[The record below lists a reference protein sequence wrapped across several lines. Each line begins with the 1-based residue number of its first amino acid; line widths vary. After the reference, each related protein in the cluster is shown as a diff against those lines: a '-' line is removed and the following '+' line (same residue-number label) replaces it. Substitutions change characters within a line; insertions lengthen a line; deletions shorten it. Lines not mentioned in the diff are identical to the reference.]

1 ILTIQVVSR
10 MRRLGHTIQPKDIFK
25 YQTIASL
32 SAAIGQGTDSRVS
45 GEQGILSGSFGLLPI
60 QSWYLEKEQPAI
72 SHFNQSVLLKI
83 KKDITPA
90 VLQAALDQLMIHH
103 DALRLG
109 FEKETGQWQQCYTA
123 TGSRLATDNLQDVT
137 AVELPEKINAREDEH
152 QQSLTIDQGQVVRM
166 VLMQTPESEE
176 TNRLLMV
183 VHHLAIDGVSWR
195 IILEDLEQLL
205 SALMR

>member
-1 ILTIQVVSR
+1 NGKTDKKALPDPELGDMTTEYAAPRNETEEKLANIWQELLGIERIGTYDNFFELGGDSILTIQVVSR

-72 SHFNQSVLLKI
+72 SHFNQSILLKI

-137 AVELPEKINAREDEH
+137 AVE
-152 QQSLTIDQGQVVRM
+152 
-166 VLMQTPESEE
+166 
-176 TNRLLMV
+176 
-183 VHHLAIDGVSWR
+183 
-195 IILEDLEQLL
+195 
-205 SALMR
+205 